1 MRNDFY
7 SNEFQ
12 KPWLHEKQTKKQA
25 DSESQVK
32 PDVRNFFSKSR
43 KVCFAQQELLK
54 VERPRVGLNYKKN
67 HTKCFQLLLNLTK
80 NWQLQ
85 IFY

>member
-32 PDVRNFFSKSR
+32 PDVRNFLVRAEKF
-43 KVCFAQQELLK
+43 
-54 VERPRVGLNYKKN
+54 
-67 HTKCFQLLLNLTK
+67 TLLNKSYSKLK
-80 NWQLQ
+80 GLELDW
-85 IFY
+85 IA

>member
-1 MRNDFY
+1 MIAWEIDKN
-7 SNEFQ
+7 
-12 KPWLHEKQTKKQA
+12 QA

-54 VERPRVGLNYKKN
+54 VERPRVGLNCKK
-67 HTKCFQLLLNLTK
+67 KS
-80 NWQLQ
+80 
-85 IFY
+85 

>member
-32 PDVRNFFSKSR
+32 PDVRKLFSKSR
-43 KVCFAQQELLK
+43 KVYSAQQELLK
-54 VERPRVGLNYKKN
+54 VARPRVGLNCIKKSYKVFSIAIEFN
-67 HTKCFQLLLNLTK
+67 
-80 NWQLQ
+80 
-85 IFY
+85 